1 MPVRYSNGTGPA
13 EVVEKF
19 VYNGQHIAMV
29 FDDDGT
35 LTHRYMYR
43 PGIDMNLADEA
54 FDGTSGNFLD
64 LYWMLGDHQ
73 GSVTSVLSHN
83 SGQTSVV
90 QQLAYTAFGAIG
102 SIQDGQGNNLTTG
115 PISRF
120 AYTGREFDPET
131 GDYYYRARYYDP
143 QSGRFRSQDPIG
155 FAAGDMNLYRY
166 VGNSSPNFVDPSGL
180 RADGRMIGQQPRP
193 NVPIGPVRYNDGSP
207 RPQGSLPGFTPQGD
221 DQRQQYWTTN
231 GIMPTGGLPP
241 SDPTIVTLPTGGQF
255 PGPTSITL
263 PGGTVVPFYPEPMPP
278 LPPIPGRPGKPESE
292 EPKTCPG
299 YVDIGVS
306 WFPGWAGFVGGV
318 FVTSDYGIYPYFGGG
333 LGSPGASANV
343 FFSNQ
348 TISQGKISIQFTYI
362 DPTNLGSGGAIGM
375 DQDHN
380 VFCEVGPAIGTPGGS
395 RSAYYTSEW
404 TVIEWIVYPIYWFVR
419 Q

>member
-1 MPVRYSNGTGPA
+1 MQR
-13 EVVEKF
+13 VV
-19 VYNGQHIAMV
+19 YDGQHIAMV

-35 LTHRYMYR
+35 LTHRYLYG
-43 PGIDMNLADEA
+43 PGIDMILADEA
-54 FDGTSGNFLD
+54 FDGASGNFLD

-83 SGQTSVV
+83 NGQTSLV

-102 SIQDGQGNNLTTG
+102 SIKDGQGNNVTTG

-143 QSGRFRSQDPIG
+143 QSGRFFSQDPIG

-221 DQRQQYWTTN
+221 DLSHLYMTTN
-231 GIMPTGGLPP
+231 GFGDPTLDPIITILPPGPFGDPIMITEPPAGGVPTEPTIIVGPPGSFPGDPRPLEPLPGIPKWITDAPYWRVGLSCGGRIVGAAAEVGYTRIFVRTPPVNYPKPPGWDPSWQWGPPTG
-241 SDPTIVTLPTGGQF
+241 T
-255 PGPTSITL
+255 
-263 PGGTVVPFYPEPMPP
+263 
-278 LPPIPGRPGKPESE
+278 K
-292 EPKTCPG
+292 
-299 YVDIGVS
+299 
-306 WFPGWAGFVGGV
+306 
-318 FVTSDYGIYPYFGGG
+318 
-333 LGSPGASANV
+333 
-343 FFSNQ
+343 
-348 TISQGKISIQFTYI
+348 
-362 DPTNLGSGGAIGM
+362 GGAW
-375 DQDHN
+375 
-380 VFCEVGPAIGTPGGS
+380 
-395 RSAYYTSEW
+395 R
-404 TVIEWIVYPIYWFVR
+404 
-419 Q
+419 